1 LSQSRVA
8 VAVATAA
15 AAALTQPRGPVVGV
29 SPSPSLYP
37 ITGFSP
43 LILSSHSQTQY
54 TETTTEATTVQL
66 GHFLFDVILCLAE
79 LARSLQ
85 KLHKSVASP
94 TRQLSVVIAA
104 VFKFHVLMGR
114 SSR

>member
-1 LSQSRVA
+1 LSQSCVR

-15 AAALTQPRGPVVGV
+15 APALTQPRGPGV
-29 SPSPSLYP
+29 SVFPSPSLYP

-43 LILSSHSQTQY
+43 LMLSSHSLTQY
-54 TETTTEATTVQL
+54 TNTGTKRL
-66 GHFLFDVILCLAE
+66 PNFLLDVILCLAE

-104 VFKFHVLMGR
+104 VFKFHVSMGR